1 MLLSIFANNL
11 LPLLQQGLIKVIQQE
26 LPDIAPMED
35 EDGEGKYGSKGI
47 PLDGKLWKELC

>member
-11 LPLLQQGLIKVIQQE
+11 LPLMLQQGLIKVIQQE
-26 LPDIAPMED
+26 LPDIAPM